1 MFIRTAN
8 EILSVM
14 PTSRWS
20 RPEDLLPYLEEE
32 ERGAL
37 EPLLGTTL
45 YQWLCTEYERLR
57 DEYEDITAANVK
69 PTGKAKEDPQRPHVS
84 VTERLENINA
94 GMPVSPCPCQPTEE
108 KEVPKEDLATIRLI
122 RICQRIEFYRM
133 LSHKAG
139 LLSVSFNGGGGM
151 NRVSADGYEPAD
163 DKEVERA
170 MKDAFM
176 SAGRA
181 VDDLLLYLE
190 ADAKGDRLFTEK
202 WSEADAFYLHR
213 DLLFQTAR
221 GLNEYLDIKG
231 ERMAYVSLVRDIRFC
246 QNTYLKPR
254 VGARLLSAVIHY
266 ANEGAAKISQHTE
279 QEEGAAETE
288 QHTEQADALGEL
300 LSLLRTAL
308 AFYVESRRT
317 ELAPVKER
325 LARRDSMTDA
335 QQAMAEACDFIEEN
349 LEALGEAATDSP
361 IYKKVKAAEQQAQ
374 QEAQSREQAQRRRCC
389 QQREQTSRKLFTVF
403 PATHR
408 GPELK

>member
-279 QEEGAAETE
+279 QEEGAAETG

>member
-349 LEALGEAATDSP
+349 LEALGDAAVESP
-361 IYKKVKAAEQQAQ
+361 IYKKVKAAEQQAA

>member
-94 GMPVSPCPCQPTEE
+94 GMPVSPCLCQPTEE